1 MRGKG
6 GGMLWR
12 SVQLHAAEGAEEGEK
27 QTHHGVLMAKHPAP
41 KR

>member
-6 GGMLWR
+6 GVLWR
-12 SVQLHAAEGAEEGEK
+12 YIQLHAAEGAKEGRSK
-27 QTHHGVLMAKHPAP
+27 THHGVLMAKHPAP